1 MYEWRRDGPLG
12 VLLSVMNYIKT
23 PQQYA
28 LFANFQHLAHCE
40 LPTNAPAK
48 DPKILELIKPVVTHW
63 NLYYSCFERVVK
75 LQSAINAY
83 ANYHIRRVQ
92 DDDTC
97 AL

>member
-1 MYEWRRDGPLG
+1 
-12 VLLSVMNYIKT
+12 MNYIKT